1 MFYIIIEQ
9 GACALKEIQ
18 RQTGLANSEYD
29 LVSVGELNWGTQ
41 SNPQIA
47 DGYMKVTYKPHD
59 EYHGC
64 NV

>member
-1 MFYIIIEQ
+1 MFYIIIKQ
-9 GACALKEIQ
+9 GACALKEIK
-18 RQTGLANSEYD
+18 RQQGLDSNEYD

-47 DGYMKVTYKPHD
+47 DGYLKVIYKPYD
-59 EYHGC
+59 ELHGC

>member
-1 MFYIIIEQ
+1 MFYIIIKQ

-18 RQTGLANSEYD
+18 RQTGLNNNEFDIISI
-29 LVSVGELNWGTQ
+29 GELNWGTK

-47 DGYMKVTYKPHD
+47 DGFMKVTYKPND
-59 EYHGC
+59 EDHGC